1 MFGKKRPGQP
11 SLRVTGAFHSM
22 VLWGGRALESKG
34 VEELHA
40 TFFLIWHVNSLV
52 QAGVKV
58 HFWMSPK

>member
-1 MFGKKRPGQP
+1 MFGRDQKP
-11 SLRVTGAFHSM
+11 SLRVTRAFHSM
-22 VLWGGRALESKG
+22 VLWGGRALEPKG

-40 TFFLIWHVNSLV
+40 TCFLIWDVNSLV